1 MITIEKCSN
10 GYVLYRNEMEDDQI
24 KEIDSVVFEEQG
36 DDKRHIQ
43 SLLYEILE
51 AIGEIGNGGK
61 EQIRITRIN
70 ANGSEV
76 SNIPDSI

>member
-1 MITIEKCSN
+1 MITIEKYSN
-10 GYVLYRNEMEDDQI
+10 GYVLYRNEMEDDEI
-24 KEIDSVVFEEQG
+24 REIDSVVFEEQG

-43 SLLYEILE
+43 SLLYAILE
-51 AIGEIGNGGK
+51 ALGEMGGGS
-61 EQIRITRIN
+61 EMIRITRIN